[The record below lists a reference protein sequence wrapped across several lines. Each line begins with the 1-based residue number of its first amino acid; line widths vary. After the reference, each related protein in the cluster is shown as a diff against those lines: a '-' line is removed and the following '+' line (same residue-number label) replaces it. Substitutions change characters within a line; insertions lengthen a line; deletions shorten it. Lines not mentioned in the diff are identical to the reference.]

1 VRNFVFGPL
10 LRLLPVGLVAMSIQR
25 VFFAQHPIH
34 DVRLQFVLALVVAA
48 GAGSGAERGAIAGLV
63 LGLVYDLNGNTPLGL
78 MALAYGLGGMTAGYV
93 HTFTPDP
100 QWWLA
105 SLFALVGAAVGE
117 LSIPVAE
124 VITGQSGWITGR
136 LLLVIP
142 MVAITAALLCPLL
155 MPVGR
160 WMMGVKRKKW
170 KAMLE

>member
-10 LRLLPVGLVAMSIQR
+10 VRLLPVGLLAMSFQR
-25 VFFAQHPIH
+25 VLFAQHPFH

-48 GAGSGAERGAIAGLV
+48 GAGGGAERGAVAGLV
-63 LGLVYDLNGNTPLGL
+63 CGLVYDLNGNTPLGL

-136 LLLVIP
+136 VLLVVP
-142 MVAITAALLCPLL
+142 VVAVSAALLCPLL

>member
-10 LRLLPVGLVAMSIQR
+10 VRLLPVGLLAMSFQR
-25 VFFAQHPIH
+25 VLFAQHPVH

-48 GAGSGAERGAIAGLV
+48 GAGGGAERGAVAGLV
-63 LGLVYDLNGNTPLGL
+63 CGLVYDLNGNTPLGL

-136 LLLVIP
+136 LVLVVPI
-142 MVAITAALLCPLL
+142 VAVSAALLCPLL

>member
-1 VRNFVFGPL
+1 MRNFVFGPL
-10 LRLLPVGLVAMSIQR
+10 LRLLPVGLLAMSLQR
-25 VFFAQHPIH
+25 VLFAQHPIH

-48 GAGSGAERGAIAGLV
+48 GAGGGAERGAVAGLV
-63 LGLVYDLNGNTPLGL
+63 FGLVYDLNGNTPLGL

-136 LLLVIP
+136 LLLVVP
-142 MVAITAALLCPLL
+142 MVAITAAVLCPLL